1 MKWRPNSLKSKLTL
15 SIFVIASVSVMATV
29 ISNLTLG
36 GVSQT
41 VADLASENL
50 SVTATSARFAEI
62 GQEIR
67 VDTPRLGSAATQYG
81 RQEAFLIQK
90 YVKGDAPLTE
100 Y

>member
-1 MKWRPNSLKSKLTL
+1 MNWHLGSLRAKLML
-15 SIFVIASVSVMATV
+15 SVVVIASVSVIATA

-62 GQEIR
+62 GQVIR
-67 VDTPRLGSAATQYG
+67 VDTPRLGSASTQYARTG
-81 RQEAFLIQK
+81 CS
-90 YVKGDAPLTE
+90 
-100 Y
+100 